1 MKRSRRLEVLQSPK
15 GVLEVRC
22 YEPAAAKSYRSW
34 QVLLAEA
41 RALAEWWETS
51 GRHIRRRDLPI
62 RSLRVG
68 DILVSMIALETIDL
82 RGLDARGRPN
92 SPLKKPS

>member
-1 MKRSRRLEVLQSPK
+1 MSPLRPSRIAA
-15 GVLEVRC
+15 GRC
-22 YEPAAAKSYRSW
+22 FWLK
-34 QVLLAEA
+34 
-41 RALAEWWETS
+41 RALLRWWETS